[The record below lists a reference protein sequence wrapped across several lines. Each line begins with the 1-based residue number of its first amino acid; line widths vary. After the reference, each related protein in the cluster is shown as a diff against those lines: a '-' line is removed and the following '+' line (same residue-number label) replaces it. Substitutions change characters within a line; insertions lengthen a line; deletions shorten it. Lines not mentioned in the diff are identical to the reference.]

1 MPDRPLSRED
11 IRALQSL
18 SPFELKEKLREI
30 AGQHEGRTA
39 FQQLNRQLRDYEY
52 AEIGHAIRTV
62 AEEYLAEWNAAQ
74 G

>member
-39 FQQLNRQLRDYEY
+39 FQQLNRQP
-52 AEIGHAIRTV
+52 A
-62 AEEYLAEWNAAQ
+62 
-74 G
+74 